1 MKKSKKKVPH
11 SLFEEKEYNIMSW
24 VGFWRA
30 NPHRFVEDYLGIHI
44 FFFQKVL
51 IYLMNYTSIF
61 VFIAARGMGKTY
73 LTAIFAVARCILY
86 PGTKV
91 VIAAPTK
98 SQSKE
103 VITKIKDLYNESE
116 ALRSEINSP
125 RDIKEGVNNAGV
137 DFKNG
142 STIRTV
148 VAGDNARGARS
159 HVLIVD
165 EFRIVSSEV
174 YNKILKPMGNVPRKP
189 PFVTKYPH
197 KYGDYSEDGIEILM
211 TSAWYKSNW
220 SWDRFKQ
227 GIKGVMG
234 DYTSTMSVALPYQLS
249 LLHRI
254 LQPKTVDDY
263 LDNKA
268 NDEYSFM
275 MEYQALFVGESE
287 NAFFTFDVLDKSRV
301 LSKGFVP
308 PTDLE
313 YKENANRSVPKN
325 LSNIPL
331 QAGEVRLVSLD
342 VALMGGDKNDTSAI
356 IGIRLIPN
364 SDGGYDRHLVYI
376 DTIRDSTTNKDIGK
390 IFKRAYYDFDA
401 TYAVL
406 DAMGI
411 GLGVY
416 DVLAEPTYDEERD
429 VEYEAWS
436 SMNDK
441 EMRKRYNDANAKQ
454 ILYTVKAS
462 ASLNSN
468 IAFSLKS
475 ALNNGKVKLLV
486 SDNERR
492 DNLINN
498 KEFPMDLEG
507 RQRLLSSHQQTTALV
522 NELISL
528 NWSHG
533 SGGNISIS
541 EESGGTKDR
550 YTSLAY
556 ANYFADELEL
566 KNKRSRSK
574 STLNPKS
581 LISSWK

>member
-1 MKKSKKKVPH
+1 
-11 SLFEEKEYNIMSW
+11 
-24 VGFWRA
+24 
-30 NPHRFVEDYLGIHI
+30 
-44 FFFQKVL
+44 
-51 IYLMNYTSIF
+51 
-61 VFIAARGMGKTY
+61 
-73 LTAIFAVARCILY
+73 
-86 PGTKV
+86 
-91 VIAAPTK
+91 
-98 SQSKE
+98 
-103 VITKIKDLYNESE
+103 
-116 ALRSEINSP
+116 
-125 RDIKEGVNNAGV
+125 
-137 DFKNG
+137 
-142 STIRTV
+142 
-148 VAGDNARGARS
+148 
-159 HVLIVD
+159 
-165 EFRIVSSEV
+165 
-174 YNKILKPMGNVPRKP
+174 
-189 PFVTKYPH
+189 
-197 KYGDYSEDGIEILM
+197 
-211 TSAWYKSNW
+211 
-220 SWDRFKQ
+220 
-227 GIKGVMG
+227 
-234 DYTSTMSVALPYQLS
+234 
-249 LLHRI
+249 
-254 LQPKTVDDY
+254 
-263 LDNKA
+263 
-268 NDEYSFM
+268 
-275 MEYQALFVGESE
+275 
-287 NAFFTFDVLDKSRV
+287 
-301 LSKGFVP
+301 
-308 PTDLE
+308 
-313 YKENANRSVPKN
+313 
-325 LSNIPL
+325 
-331 QAGEVRLVSLD
+331 
-342 VALMGGDKNDTSAI
+342 MGGDKNDTSAI
-356 IGIRLIPN
+356 IGTRLIPN

-376 DTIRDSTTNKDIGK
+376 DTIRDSTTNKEIGK

-462 ASLNSN
+462 ASLNSS

-475 ALNNGKVKLLV
+475 ALNNGKIKLLV

-566 KNKRSRSK
+566 KNKRSRST
-574 STLNPKS
+574 STLNPQS

>member
-1 MKKSKKKVPH
+1 
-11 SLFEEKEYNIMSW
+11 
-24 VGFWRA
+24 
-30 NPHRFVEDYLGIHI
+30 
-44 FFFQKVL
+44 
-51 IYLMNYTSIF
+51 
-61 VFIAARGMGKTY
+61 MGKTY
-73 LTAIFAVARCILY
+73 LTAIFAVTRCILY

-125 RDIKEGVNNAGV
+125 RDIKEGANNAGV

-227 GIKGVMG
+227 GIKGIMG
-234 DYTSTMSVALPYQLS
+234 DSTSIMSVALPYQLS

-287 NAFFTFDVLDKSRV
+287 NAFFKFDVLDKSRV

-308 PTDLE
+308 PNDLE

-356 IGIRLIPN
+356 IGVRLIPN

-441 EMRKRYNDANAKQ
+441 EMRKRYNDVNAKQ

-462 ASLNSN
+462 ASLNSS

-475 ALNNGKVKLLV
+475 ALNNGKIKLLV

-574 STLNPKS
+574 STFNPQS

>member
-1 MKKSKKKVPH
+1 MSKVVNKVQ
-11 SLFEEKEYNIMSW
+11 SLFQKKEDNVMSW

-30 NPHRFVEDYLGIHI
+30 NPHRFVEEYLGINL
-44 FFFQKVL
+44 FFFQKIL
-51 IYLMNYTSIF
+51 IYLMNYTSVF

-73 LTAIFAVARCILY
+73 LTALFAVTRCILY

-103 VITKIKDLYNESE
+103 VIGKIKDLYNDSE
-116 ALRSEINSP
+116 GLRAEIPSLRSI
-125 RDIKEGVNNAGV
+125 REGVNNAGV

-142 STIRTV
+142 SEISTV
-148 VAGDNARGARS
+148 VASDNARGARS

-165 EFRIVSSEV
+165 EFRIVDSEV
-174 YNKILKPMGNVPRKP
+174 YNKVLKPMGNVPRKP

-197 KYGDYSEDGIEILM
+197 RYGDYNEDSIEILM
-211 TSAWYKSNW
+211 SSAWYKSNW
-220 SWDRFKQ
+220 SWERFKQ
-227 GIKGVMG
+227 GINGVMK
-234 DYTSTMSVALPYQLS
+234 DMTTTMSVSLPYQLS

-254 LQPKTVDDY
+254 LQQKTVDDY
-263 LDNKA
+263 LSNKS

-287 NAFFTFDVLDKSRV
+287 NAFFTFDILDKNRV

-308 PTDLE
+308 PTNLE
-313 YKENANRSVPKN
+313 FKENAQRSQPKN

-331 QAGEVRLVSLD
+331 QTGEIRIVSLD
-342 VALMGGDKNDTSAI
+342 VALMGGDKNDMSAI
-356 IGIRLIPN
+356 VGLRLVPN
-364 SDGGYDRHLVYI
+364 SDGGYDRHVVYI
-376 DTIRDSTTNKDIGK
+376 DTIRDATTNKEIGK

-416 DVLAEPTYDEERD
+416 DVLAEPTYDDERD

-436 SMNDK
+436 SMNDA
-441 EMRKRYNDANAKQ
+441 EMRKRYNNSNAKQ
-454 ILYTVKAS
+454 ILHTVKAS
-462 ASLNSN
+462 AALNSS
-468 IAFSLKS
+468 IAYSLKG
-475 ALNNGKVKLLV
+475 ALNNGKVKLLITDV
-486 SDNERR
+486 ERK
-492 DNLINN
+492 DNLTDNN
-498 KEFPMDLEG
+498 EYPRDLHE

-528 NWSHG
+528 SWSHG
-533 SGGNISIS
+533 SGGNIKIS
-541 EESGGTKDR
+541 EEAGGTKDR

-556 ANYFADELEL
+556 ANLFADELEL
-566 KNKRSRSK
+566 KHKRKRSS
-574 STLNPKS
+574 STLNPRS